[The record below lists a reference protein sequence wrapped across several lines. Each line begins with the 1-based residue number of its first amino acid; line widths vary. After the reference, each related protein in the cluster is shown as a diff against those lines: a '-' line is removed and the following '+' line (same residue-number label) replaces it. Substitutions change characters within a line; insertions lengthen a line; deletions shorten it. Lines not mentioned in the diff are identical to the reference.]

1 MKQLI
6 MNKLLNEYN
15 LRTVGGRKLSS
26 YRFEELVGFLTRL
39 KKGEEL
45 K

>member
-1 MKQLI
+1 MKKLI
-6 MNKLLNEYN
+6 VNKLLNEYN

-26 YRFEELVGFLTRL
+26 YRFEELVAFLTRL